1 MVAPVNK
8 SSVTKDSLLH
18 KMASILDGM
27 GHQAFQSTPYDS
39 WINAK
44 ALEKYATD
52 ARRAIEDELISTL
65 RIQDIEGVKTVK
77 APGYK
82 VKVTQRFN
90 RSIDADLLQEVAAE
104 HGIIGHLSDLFRW
117 KPEINARAWATADES
132 ITGPLLAAITTKPGR
147 PSFSIEKDEE

>member
-1 MVAPVNK
+1 MVAPVDK
-8 SSVTKDSLLH
+8 FSITKDSLLH
-18 KMASILDGM
+18 HMASALDDM
-27 GHQAFQSTPYDS
+27 GQSIASSPYDS

-65 RIQDIEGVKTVK
+65 RIQEIEGVKTVK

>member
-1 MVAPVNK
+1 MNLEDHA
-8 SSVTKDSLLH
+8 VTMDILAIE
-18 KMASILDGM
+18 MASQLDAM
-27 GHQAFQSTPYDS
+27 GVTPSSNDYQL
-39 WINAK
+39 WLNYK
-44 ALEKYATD
+44 AMERYATD
-52 ARRAIEDELISTL
+52 KRRAIEDELFAL
-65 RIQDIEGVKTVK
+65 HRLGEHEGTDTIN
-77 APGYK
+77 AEGFK

>member
-1 MVAPVNK
+1 MDEF
-8 SSVTKDSLLH
+8 SITKDSLLH
-18 KMASILDGM
+18 HMASALDDM
-27 GHQAFQSTPYDS
+27 GQSIASSPYQK
-39 WINAK
+39 WLELK
-44 ALEKYATD
+44 AAEKSATD

-65 RIQDIEGVKTVK
+65 RIQEIEGVKTVK
-77 APGYK
+77 APGFK

>member
-1 MVAPVNK
+1 MVAPVNNLYQQWLELKAAEK
-8 SSVTKDSLLH
+8 S
-18 KMASILDGM
+18 
-27 GHQAFQSTPYDS
+27 
-39 WINAK
+39 
-44 ALEKYATD
+44 ATD

-65 RIQDIEGVKTVK
+65 RIQEIEGVKTVK